1 MKRLLL
7 LGIVISLCLP
17 VGAAQGALPLS
28 QDWWSNYFS
37 SPSGNIRCR
46 EFVKKDLMACI
57 TLNDKFAAIV
67 PLYGDSYKQRNVGSW
82 QFFSVLGLGAMGVDS
97 TLAAGFSVVAFAALS
112 LGAIVGGLVALAASP
127 FSFAELRRGRFAPE
141 RPASLVEPEG

>member
-82 QFFSVLGLGAMGVDS
+82 QFPRGP
-97 TLAAGFSVVAFAALS
+97 TLDYGERWRDA
-112 LGAIVGGLVALAASP
+112 
-127 FSFAELRRGRFAPE
+127 GRFRCKSRSDGMRCWSIPTGHCFFIN
-141 RPASLVEPEG
+141 RDRYNLW